1 MKKTQTARSSLL
13 SEKERLLSY
22 KAMHS
27 MNISVSSFLLDHLFQ
42 VPKAQVSPDNSF
54 WSGNKHLL
62 SLIVGH
68 FSHAKL
74 D

>member
-1 MKKTQTARSSLL
+1 L
-13 SEKERLLSY
+13 SEKERLLSW
-22 KAMHS
+22 KALLFMS
-27 MNISVSSFLLDHLFQ
+27 ISVLDFLLENLFQ
-42 VPKAQVSPDNSF
+42 VSKVQVSPDNSF

-62 SLIVGH
+62 SLIAGH